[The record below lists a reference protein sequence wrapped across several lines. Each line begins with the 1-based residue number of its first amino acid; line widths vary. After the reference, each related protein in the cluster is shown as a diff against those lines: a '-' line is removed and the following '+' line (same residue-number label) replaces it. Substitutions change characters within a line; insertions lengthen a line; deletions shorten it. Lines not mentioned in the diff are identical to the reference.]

1 MYNQRV
7 TEKGALQQA
16 LLQRSLL
23 EMLETV
29 PFEKITV
36 INLCEHAGL
45 SRKTFYRLFTDK
57 TDVLYALVDQTIT
70 NYINFEYPDAIDT
83 VEAPARM
90 QQFLAYW
97 KSQKAFLDIL
107 KKNKMITVLFERSID
122 HIMNEDF
129 STMQKFGA
137 YEHPDAKEIILFRYS
152 SILSLV
158 VYWYKR
164 GYHQSIPEMAALMC
178 QLLTNPLPHLP
189 DDSSQK

>member
-7 TEKGALQQA
+7 TEKGALQQE
-16 LLQRSLL
+16 LLQRSML

-83 VEAPARM
+83 AEAPARM

-107 KKNKMITVLFERSID
+107 NKNKMITVLFERSID
-122 HIMNEDF
+122 HIIHEDF
-129 STMQKFGA
+129 ITMQKFGA

-152 SILSLV
+152 SILSLII
-158 VYWYKR
+158 YWYKR
-164 GYHQSIPEMAALMC
+164 GYHQPIPEMAALMC

-189 DDSSQK
+189 DDSSQ